1 MNSTN
6 IKVIS
11 EEIQRLKD
19 QVHAIDVEVPD
30 PSQATD
36 GQILSVDD
44 GKYVISDPE
53 LPVVTAAS
61 TGDVLGLVGEAKTPG
76 WITPYT
82 PIDYSETE
90 QDTGIKWIDGK
101 SIYSKTFIIEP
112 QESGSTTI
120 NIPLGDNVDNV
131 IRMYGT
137 IHRANASGGAI
148 SDIYDLGTYYSATY
162 HSAVNYQTSWNN
174 IQIQS
179 AMSTGVVEAGYV
191 CVLYTKTA
199 PVPYA
204 ETTSTKKKTTK
215 KGE

>member
-19 QVHAIDVEVPD
+19 KVHAIDVEVPD

-53 LPVVTAAS
+53 LPAVTAAS

-76 WITPYT
+76 WITPFT
-82 PIDYSETE
+82 PADYSETE
-90 QDTGIKWIDGK
+90 TATGQKWIDGK
-101 SIYSKTFIIEP
+101 DVYCKVINGRTSETQNTNVEFNLVFNTMIHLGGMFTNEYGYGYDINKVLTVNTNPDKTKIVVGTGIYIDRPI
-112 QESGSTTI
+112 TI
-120 NIPLGDNVDNV
+120 LV
-131 IRMYGT
+131 Y
-137 IHRANASGGAI
+137 
-148 SDIYDLGTYYSATY
+148 
-162 HSAVNYQTSWNN
+162 
-174 IQIQS
+174 
-179 AMSTGVVEAGYV
+179 
-191 CVLYTKTA
+191 YTKPSPTREQDEE
-199 PVPYA
+199 P
-204 ETTSTKKKTTK
+204 ETKSTKKKTTK

>member
-36 GQILSVDD
+36 GQILSID
-44 GKYVISDPE
+44 GGEYVISDLDTV
-53 LPVVTAAS
+53 LPDKTGAA

-82 PIDYSETE
+82 PVDYSTTE
-90 QDTGIKWIDGK
+90 QDTGFKWIDGK
-101 SIYSKTFIIEP
+101 SIYRIVF
-112 QESGSTTI
+112 
-120 NIPLGDNVDNV
+120 NIPEDSEAVSPVRKLVDLTSLSIDKLISVDGFLNRSSTDV
-131 IRMYGT
+131 IPLNWFASTSFYSRTSYSYGAKNFELNYAYT
-137 IHRANASGGAI
+137 STNYFGGA
-148 SDIYDLGTYYSATY
+148 
-162 HSAVNYQTSWNN
+162 
-174 IQIQS
+174 
-179 AMSTGVVEAGYV
+179 YV
-191 CVLYTKTA
+191 IILYTKADPEPEPT
-199 PVPYA
+199 V
-204 ETTSTKKKTTK
+204 TRKRTSK

>member
-30 PSQATD
+30 PSDATD

-53 LPVVTAAS
+53 LPATTAAS

-82 PIDYSETE
+82 PRDYSETE
-90 QDTGIKWIDGK
+90 QNTGVKWIDGRDIYMK
-101 SIYSKTFIIEP
+101 TYTGNVGEITAATSVLIDNTLNAQIIDFFGFVSKSASYSYFIGQLFSTTNYVGIRQGSAYELSIYLPNTSFSE
-112 QESGSTTI
+112 
-120 NIPLGDNVDNV
+120 
-131 IRMYGT
+131 
-137 IHRANASGGAI
+137 
-148 SDIYDLGTYYSATY
+148 YDYTLTVYY
-162 HSAVNYQTSWNN
+162 V
-174 IQIQS
+174 
-179 AMSTGVVEAGYV
+179 
-191 CVLYTKTA
+191 KPA
-199 PVPYA
+199 PVPTA
-204 ETTSTKKKTTK
+204 TKKKTTK

>member
-30 PSQATD
+30 PSDATD

-53 LPVVTAAS
+53 LPARTAAS

-76 WITPYT
+76 WVTSYNLN
-82 PIDYSETE
+82 YSETE
-90 QDTGIKWIDGK
+90 VATGQKWIDGK
-101 SIYSKTFIIEP
+101 DVYAITIEYTMTSDLL
-112 QESGSTTI
+112 Q
-120 NIPLGDNVDNV
+120 V
-131 IRMYGT
+131 IGATVYDKV
-137 IHRANASGGAI
+137 ISASGFIMHASGQSLKRLI
-148 SDIYDLGTYYSATY
+148 ICGDIFLSNDSFCRFGMNSDGNFVLQQKGFDSE
-162 HSAVNYQTSWNN
+162 
-174 IQIQS
+174 
-179 AMSTGVVEAGYV
+179 VVYINL
-191 CVLYTKTA
+191 LYTKPTPEPETA
-199 PVPYA
+199 
-204 ETTSTKKKTTK
+204 STKKKTTK

>member
-30 PSQATD
+30 PSDATD

-53 LPVVTAAS
+53 IPAVTAAS

-82 PIDYSETE
+82 PLDYSTTE
-90 QDTGIKWIDGK
+90 QDTGVKWIDGK
-101 SIYSKTFIIEP
+101 EIFRVVINGQLGVIESTSIVILGNIATNISII
-112 QESGSTTI
+112 
-120 NIPLGDNVDNV
+120 D
-131 IRMYGT
+131 
-137 IHRANASGGAI
+137 
-148 SDIYDLGTYYSATY
+148 
-162 HSAVNYQTSWNN
+162 
-174 IQIQS
+174 
-179 AMSTGVVEAGYV
+179 MS
-191 CVLYTKTA
+191 CVLTTTDTLYDYKLGAHLIYKKSDGSISQNSVSTAFSEGFYKCVVYYTKTA
-199 PVPYA
+199 PTRDDDTNPEPTA
-204 ETTSTKKKTTK
+204 TKKKTTK